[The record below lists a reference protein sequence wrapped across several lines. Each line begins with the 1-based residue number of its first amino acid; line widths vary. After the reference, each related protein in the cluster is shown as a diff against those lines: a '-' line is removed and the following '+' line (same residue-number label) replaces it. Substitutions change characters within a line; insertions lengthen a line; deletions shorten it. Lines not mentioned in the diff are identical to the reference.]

1 MRISQSF
8 RLGPLRLGV
17 SAPLGRRGRVR
28 LFGSVVD
35 GPRGARLG
43 ASTAVGGRR
52 KRAAR

>member
-8 RLGPLRLGV
+8 RFGPVRLGV
-17 SAPLGRRGRVR
+17 SVPVSRRGRVR
-28 LFGSVVD
+28 LFGSVAD

-43 ASTAVGGRR
+43 VSTPVGGRR

>member
-8 RLGPLRLGV
+8 RIGPIRLGV

-28 LFGSVVD
+28 LFGSVPD
-35 GPRGARLG
+35 GIGRLG
-43 ASTAVGGRR
+43 VSAPVGRPKR